1 MTIYDELVEKV
12 IQGWNFYINFRTQDI
27 KVGHEYLVKNGQWDK
42 SQELIKPV
50 TEDILQQIEELYI
63 MYKYSRP
70 TEKSETS
77 RRKYFKALPMTELAD
92 EYLIYADD
100 RSVRQAI
107 LEGFIL
113 CHVLNGTFTWKESY
127 GKWFWQSERDKDLV
141 ILKEWITVKNKYTQ

>member
-1 MTIYDELVEKV
+1 MTIYDKLVEKV
-12 IQGWNFYINFRTQDI
+12 TQGWNFYINFRTQDI

-42 SQELIKPV
+42 EKELIAPV
-50 TEDILQQIEELYI
+50 TEDILQQIEEMYL

-77 RRKYFKALPMTELAD
+77 RRKYFKALPITELTDAD
-92 EYLIYADD
+92 LIYAED

-113 CHVLNGTFTWKESY
+113 CNVLNGTFTWKESY

-141 ILKEWITVKNKYTQ
+141 ILKEWITLKK